1 MNDTLKEPLAVEPL
15 MTPEQVARQLV
26 VSENTL
32 TVWRSTKRQSLQFV
46 KIGGLVRY
54 PPSDVVSAP
63 GGQSAP
69 VALLFYRF
77 EAVAARGATGGVGS
91 GVNVV

>member
-1 MNDTLKEPLAVEPL
+1 MNDTQTEPFSMEPL

-32 TVWRSTKRQSLQFV
+32 TVWRSTKRQALQFV

-54 PPSDVVSAP
+54 RPSDV
-63 GGQSAP
+63 
-69 VALLFYRF
+69 
-77 EAVAARGATGGVGS
+77 AAYVESRLARMTP
-91 GVNVV
+91 